1 MSKAAAEAGPA
12 TAPFATRFPA
22 TYWVLVIG
30 YGASR
35 IGAVLVPYLTLYLVT
50 QLHLSVDTAG
60 QVLAAFGAGWV
71 LGQPLSGAAADRI
84 GRKSTIVVSLT
95 LTATAYGL
103 LARATTVPELVALAA
118 AIGMVFDAP
127 RTAISAWVA
136 DILTEQQRSRSYGLQ
151 YWMINA
157 GAAGSG
163 IIGGYLAS
171 SHMGWLCTIDALTC
185 LAFAL
190 VVLALPATPDRLTN
204 TPDPVG
210 YRSVLSDRRLL
221 SFTGISLATLTVYQ
235 QMVYGLPLAIHADGL
250 SPAVYG
256 AVNVANAVTVLALQP
271 LLQPLMDRTPPL
283 RASAVGALAIGLGMG
298 ANGLAHGAAAF
309 IASTVV
315 WTLGEMAFCVGAA
328 AYVAG
333 LAPVGARG
341 RYLGVWGAAFGG
353 SALVAPLIGAVALNR
368 GSDWLW
374 AGSAV
379 LASLCAAAL
388 ALQAAGRRPVGA

>member
-1 MSKAAAEAGPA
+1 M
-12 TAPFATRFPA
+12 
-22 TYWVLVIG
+22 IG
-30 YGASR
+30 FGASR

-50 QLHLSVDTAG
+50 HLHLSIGTAG

-71 LGQPLSGAAADRI
+71 LGQPLSGAAADRF
-84 GRKSTIVVSLT
+84 GRKSTIVISLA

-103 LARATTVPELVALAA
+103 LARATTVPELVTLAA
-118 AIGMVFDAP
+118 AIGLVFDAP
-127 RTAISAWVA
+127 RTAITAWIA
-136 DILTEQQRSRSYGLQ
+136 DILTEQQRARGYGLQ
-151 YWMINA
+151 YWMVNA
-157 GAAGSG
+157 GAAASG
-163 IIGGYLAS
+163 IVGGYLAS

-190 VVLALPATPDRLTN
+190 VILALPATRDYLITA
-204 TPDPVG
+204 PDPVR
-210 YRSVLSDRRLL
+210 YRNVLTDRRLL
-221 SFTGISLATLTVYQ
+221 SFTGLSLATLTVYQ

-283 RASAVGALAIGLGMG
+283 RTTAVGALAIGLGMG

-309 IASTVV
+309 IGATVV

-328 AYVAG
+328 AYVAS
-333 LAPVGARG
+333 LAPDGARG

-353 SALVAPLIGAVALNR
+353 SALAAPLIGAIALNR
-368 GSDWLW
+368 GSGWLW
-374 AGSAV
+374 AGSTV

-388 ALQAAGRRPVGA
+388 ALQAAGRRPTSA